1 MSIDTNILKPLLEK
15 EAFNEEQKHYLDG
28 FFAGVRER
36 AFVFA
41 DLFPEGIP
49 GAAIAAPPTEEDP
62 AELTAEERIK
72 REEHPLDSYY
82 RIAENARGK
91 SAPDKEDAF
100 RFKWHGLFFLSP
112 IENSYMARLRI
123 PGGQMTSHQ
132 LRELA
137 AISKEI
143 TSGYIQVTTRAN
155 LQIRLISPENT
166 VPFLRRVQATGLHT
180 QGAGADNI
188 RNLTGNPTAGFD
200 PIELIDCTPYLRAL
214 ADEILH
220 HRDFYNLPRKF
231 NIAFDGGGLIGSVQD
246 TNDIGVKAVQTPDG
260 VAFRIALGGATG
272 HKAFA
277 RDCGIQV
284 LPHDIIRVVLAMVR
298 VFIRHGDRTNRKK
311 SRLKHLLET
320 WTLEQYIAETESLL
334 GTPITRVQLDPAVIK
349 YAEEEVPHSHIGA
362 YPQKQEG
369 QYYLGIALPAGQIT
383 PKQMARL
390 ADLAENYASGEIR
403 LTVWQNIVIPN
414 IPAAYLESF
423 KKAVVKMGLDWKQ
436 SNVASGI
443 IACTGSR
450 FCKYAATDTKSH
462 ALELTRHLEKHI
474 TLDQPVNIHFTGCP
488 HSCAQHYMGDIGL
501 LGAKTSD
508 GRPAYNVF
516 VGGGFG
522 NRANCGRQIYQA
534 MAFDELKPTIEHM
547 LRVYLTKRESAVETF
562 QSFVNRHDTGG
573 LQVLFTD

>member
-284 LPHDIIRVVLAMVR
+284 SPHDIIRVVLAMVR

-334 GTPITRVQLDPAVIK
+334 GTPITRAQLDPAAIK
-349 YAEEEVPHSHIGA
+349 YAEAA
-362 YPQKQEG
+362 YKFQKQWSGLLYVLGSAYAQKGNYGVEIPPATYHTIVALEVGTVVYEVKDGPYDVTNDKGFATWAPQEG
-369 QYYLGIALPAGQIT
+369 SSDGAEFLQLLLEKLGI
-383 PKQMARL
+383 
-390 ADLAENYASGEIR
+390 
-403 LTVWQNIVIPN
+403 
-414 IPAAYLESF
+414 
-423 KKAVVKMGLDWKQ
+423 
-436 SNVASGI
+436 
-443 IACTGSR
+443 
-450 FCKYAATDTKSH
+450 DTLYK
-462 ALELTRHLEKHI
+462 
-474 TLDQPVNIHFTGCP
+474 
-488 HSCAQHYMGDIGL
+488 
-501 LGAKTSD
+501 
-508 GRPAYNVF
+508 
-516 VGGGFG
+516 
-522 NRANCGRQIYQA
+522 
-534 MAFDELKPTIEHM
+534 
-547 LRVYLTKRESAVETF
+547 
-562 QSFVNRHDTGG
+562 
-573 LQVLFTD
+573 

>member
-1 MSIDTNILKPLLEK
+1 MSIDANALKPLLAK
-15 EAFNEEQKHYLDG
+15 EPFSEEQKNYLDG

-49 GAAIAAPPTEEDP
+49 GGTPAQIATEEL

-82 RIAENARGK
+82 RIANNARSK
-91 SAPDKEDAF
+91 SSPDKEDTF

-112 IENSYMARLRI
+112 VENSYMARLRI
-123 PGGQMTSHQ
+123 PGGQLSSHQ

-137 AISKEI
+137 AIAREI
-143 TSGYIQVTTRAN
+143 TSGYVQVTTRAN
-155 LQIRLISPENT
+155 FQIRLISPENT
-166 VPFLRRVQATGLHT
+166 VPFLRRTQATGLHT

-188 RNLTGNPTAGFD
+188 RNLTGNPTAGVD
-200 PIELIDCTPYLRAL
+200 PVELIDCTPYLRTL

-246 TNDIGVKAVQTPDG
+246 TNDIGVKAVKTANG
-260 VAFRIALGGATG
+260 IAFRIALGGATG

-277 RDCGIQV
+277 RDSGIEV
-284 LPHDIIRVVLAMVR
+284 APDDIVRVILGMVR

-311 SRLKHLLET
+311 SRLKHLLDT
-320 WTLEQYIAETESLL
+320 WTHEQFVSETEKLL
-334 GTPITRVQLDPAVIK
+334 ASPISRVPLDPASLR
-349 YAEEEVPHSHIGA
+349 YAEEEIPHSHIGV

-369 QYYLGIALPAGQIT
+369 FYYLGIALPAGQIT
-383 PKQMARL
+383 HKQMTRL

-403 LTVWQNIVIPN
+403 LTVWQNLVIPN
-414 IPAAYLESF
+414 IPAAYIETF
-423 KKAVVKMGLDWKQ
+423 KTAVVKMGLDWKQ
-436 SNVASGI
+436 SNIASGV

-450 FCKYAATDTKSH
+450 FCKYAATDTKAH
-462 ALELTRHLEKHI
+462 ALELTLHLEEKL
-474 TLDQPVNIHFTGCP
+474 TLDQAVNIHFTGCP

-508 GRPAYNVF
+508 GGPAYSVF
-516 VGGGFG
+516 IGGGFG

-534 MAFDELKPTIEHM
+534 MAFDELKPTIERI
-547 LRVYLTKRESAVETF
+547 LRIYQEQRVSADESF
-562 QSFVNRHDTGG
+562 QAFVNRYDTGS
-573 LQVLFTD
+573 LQVMFSA

>member
-1 MSIDTNILKPLLEK
+1 MSIEVNALKPLFEK
-15 EAFNEEQKHYLDG
+15 ESFNEEQKNYLDG

-49 GAAIAAPPTEEDP
+49 GAAPAPTTAEEP

-82 RIAENARGK
+82 RIADNARAK
-91 SAPDKEDAF
+91 SAPDKEDTF

-112 IENSYMARLRI
+112 VENSYMARLRI
-123 PGGQMTSHQ
+123 PGGQLNSYQ

-137 AISKEI
+137 AIAKEI
-143 TSGYIQVTTRAN
+143 TSGYVQVTTRAN
-155 LQIRLISPENT
+155 FQIRLISPENT
-166 VPFLRRVQATGLHT
+166 VPFLRRIQATGLHT

-188 RNLTGNPTAGFD
+188 RNLTGNPTAGVD
-200 PIELIDCTPYLRAL
+200 PVELIDCTPFLRAL

-246 TNDIGVKAVQTPDG
+246 TNDIGIKAIISANG
-260 VAFRIALGGATG
+260 IMFRIALGGATG

-277 RDCGIQV
+277 CDCGIEV
-284 LPHDIIRVVLAMVR
+284 APEDIVRVVLAMVR
-298 VFIRHGDRTNRKK
+298 VFIRNGDRTNRKK
-311 SRLKHLLET
+311 SRLKHLLES
-320 WTLEQYIAETESLL
+320 WSLEQFVAETEKLLASSLS
-334 GTPITRVQLDPAVIK
+334 RVPLDSVLIR
-349 YAEEEVPHSHIGA
+349 YAEEEIPHSHIGV

-369 QYYLGIALPAGQIT
+369 FYYLGIALPAGQIT
-383 PKQMARL
+383 HKQMARL
-390 ADLAENYASGEIR
+390 ADLAENYASGDIR

-414 IPAAYLESF
+414 VPAAYVETF

-436 SNVASGI
+436 SNIASGV

-450 FCKYAATDTKSH
+450 YCKFAATDTKGH
-462 ALELTRHLEKHI
+462 ALELTRHLEKKL
-474 TLDQPVNIHFTGCP
+474 TLDQPVNIHFTGCA

-508 GRPAYNVF
+508 GRPAYSVF
-516 VGGGFG
+516 IGGGFG

-534 MAFDELKPTIEHM
+534 MAFDELKPTIERM
-547 LRVYLTKRESAVETF
+547 LRIYQEKRGSAAETF
-562 QSFVNRHDTGG
+562 QAFVNRHDTGS
-573 LQVLFTD
+573 LQVIFSA

>member
-1 MSIDTNILKPLLEK
+1 MSIETNALKPLLEK
-15 EAFNEEQKHYLDG
+15 EFFNEEQKNYLDG

-49 GAAIAAPPTEEDP
+49 GAATALHADEEP
-62 AELTAEERIK
+62 AEVTAEERIK

-82 RIAENARGK
+82 RIAENARSK
-91 SAPDKEDAF
+91 SAPDKADTF

-123 PGGQMTSHQ
+123 PGGQLNSHQ
-132 LRELA
+132 FRELA
-137 AISKEI
+137 AIAREI
-143 TSGYIQVTTRAN
+143 TSGYVQVTTRAN
-155 LQIRLISPENT
+155 FQIRLISPENT

-188 RNLTGNPTAGFD
+188 RNLTGNPTAGVD
-200 PIELIDCTPYLRAL
+200 PVELIDCTPYLKAL
-214 ADEILH
+214 SDEILH

-246 TNDIGVKAVQTPDG
+246 TNDIGVKAIQTTNG

-277 RDCGIQV
+277 RDCGIEV
-284 LPHDIIRVVLAMVR
+284 SPDDIVRVVLAMVR

-311 SRLKHLLET
+311 SRLKHLLEN
-320 WTLEQYIAETESLL
+320 WTLDQFVAETEKLL
-334 GTPITRVQLDPAVIK
+334 DTTIDRVLLDPVAIQ

-369 QYYLGIALPAGQIT
+369 FYYLGIALPAGQIT
-383 PKQMARL
+383 HKQMARL

-414 IPAAYLESF
+414 IPVAYIESF

-436 SNVASGI
+436 SNIASGV

-462 ALELTRHLEKHI
+462 ALELSRYLEKRI
-474 TLDQPVNIHFTGCP
+474 TLDLPVNIHFTGCP

-501 LGAKTSD
+501 LGAKTPD

-534 MAFDELKPTIEHM
+534 MAFDELKPAIERM
-547 LRVYLTKRESAVETF
+547 LLVYQAKRESSAETF
-562 QSFVNRHDTGG
+562 QSFVTRHDVGS
-573 LQVLFTD
+573 LQVMFEK

>member
-1 MSIDTNILKPLLEK
+1 MSIDAQALKPLLEK
-15 EAFNEEQKHYLDG
+15 DNFNEDQKLYLEG

-49 GAAIAAPPTEEDP
+49 GAAATPPVEETMD
-62 AELTAEERIK
+62 LTAEERIK

-82 RIAENARGK
+82 RIAENARAK
-91 SAPDKEDAF
+91 SAPDKEDTF

-112 IENSYMARLRI
+112 VENSYMSRLRI
-123 PGGQMTSHQ
+123 PGGQLDSHQ

-137 AISKEI
+137 AIARDLS
-143 TSGYIQVTTRAN
+143 SGYVQVTTRAN
-155 LQIRLISPENT
+155 FQIRLITPENT
-166 VPFLRRVQATGLHT
+166 IPFLRRVQATGLHT

-188 RNLTGNPTAGFD
+188 RNLTCNPTAGVD
-200 PIELIDCTPYLRAL
+200 PVELIDCTPFIRAI

-246 TNDIGVKAVQTPDG
+246 TNDIGIKAVPTADG

-277 RDCGIQV
+277 RDCGIEV
-284 LPHDIIRVVLAMVR
+284 SPDDIVRVALAMVR
-298 VFIRHGDRTNRKK
+298 VFIRNGDRTNRKK
-311 SRLKHLLET
+311 ARLKHLLET
-320 WTLEQYIAETESLL
+320 WSHEQYLTETEKLL
-334 GTPITRVQLDPAVIK
+334 NTPLKRVPLDPAILK
-349 YAEEEVPHSHIGA
+349 YAEEEVPHSHIGVH
-362 YPQKQEG
+362 PQKQDG
-369 QYYLGIALPAGQIT
+369 LFYLGIALPAGQIT

-390 ADLAENYASGEIR
+390 ADLAQNYASGDIR

-414 IPAAYLESF
+414 IPTAYVETF

-436 SNVASGI
+436 SNIASGV
-443 IACTGSR
+443 IACTGNR
-450 FCKYAATDTKSH
+450 FCKYAATDTKGH
-462 ALELTRHLEKHI
+462 ALELTKHLEKRL

-501 LGAKTSD
+501 LGAKTAD
-508 GRPAYNVF
+508 GREAYHVF

-522 NRANCGRQIYQA
+522 SKANCGRQIYQA
-534 MAFDELKPTIEHM
+534 MAFEELKPTVERM
-547 LRVYLTKRESAVETF
+547 LRVYQDKRASVSESF
-562 QSFVNRHDTGG
+562 QSFVNRHDTGS
-573 LQVLFTD
+573 LQVMFEK